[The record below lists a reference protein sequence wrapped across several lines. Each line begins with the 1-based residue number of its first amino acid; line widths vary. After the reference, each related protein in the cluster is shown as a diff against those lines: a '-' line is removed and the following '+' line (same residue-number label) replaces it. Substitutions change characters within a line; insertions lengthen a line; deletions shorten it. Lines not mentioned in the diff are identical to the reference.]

1 MMQIIPA
8 IDIIDGKCVRLEQ
21 GQYHKQKTYFENPV
35 EVAKLFEGHGISR
48 LHLVDLDGAK
58 AKHIVNWRVLEQ
70 ITNETNLIV
79 DFGGGVK
86 TDKDIGLAFESG
98 ASMITVGSIAVQN
111 QVLFLDWLQKFGPEK
126 IILGADL
133 KDGNVVTHGW
143 LQSSDWK
150 WNPFLTHYLDAGVT
164 KVLCTD
170 VAKDGMMEGP
180 SFTLYQSI
188 LNAFPDV
195 FLIASGG
202 VRNIDDLNQLQE
214 MGCPA
219 AIVGKAIYEQTIQF
233 KELEIF
239 TKC

>member
-8 IDIIDGKCVRLEQ
+8 IDIIEGKCVRLEQ
-21 GQYHKQKTYFENPV
+21 GLYHKKKTYFDDPV
-35 EVAKLFEGHGISR
+35 EVAKMFEEHGITR
-48 LHLVDLDGAK
+48 LHVVDLDGAK
-58 AKHIVNWRVLEQ
+58 AKHIVNWRVLQ
-70 ITNETNLIV
+70 KITNQTELIV

-86 TDKDIGLAFESG
+86 TNEDIKIAFEHG

-111 QVLFLDWLQKFGPEK
+111 QELFLEWLERFGAEK

-133 KDGNVVTHGW
+133 KEGKVATHGW
-143 LQSSDWK
+143 LQSSNWE
-150 WNPFLTHYLDAGVT
+150 WEPFLSNYIEAGIR

-170 VAKDGMMEGP
+170 VAKDGMMQGP
-180 SFTLYQSI
+180 AFALYSAM
-188 LNAFPDV
+188 LKTFPDL

-202 VRNIDDLNQLQE
+202 VRNLDDLLQLQE

-219 AIVGKAIYEQTIQF
+219 AIVGKAIYEQTIDL
-233 KELEIF
+233 KDLEIF